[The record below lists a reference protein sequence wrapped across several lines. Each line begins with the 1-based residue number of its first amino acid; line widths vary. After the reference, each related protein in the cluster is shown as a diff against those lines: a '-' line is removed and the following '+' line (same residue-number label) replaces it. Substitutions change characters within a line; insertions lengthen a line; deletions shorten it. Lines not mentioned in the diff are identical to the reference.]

1 MTSDWVDLQFPQRH
15 IRNNGKQGKDFP
27 GVFSG
32 WDFVHSLSRVWVQ
45 SLVQELRS
53 HHPCGVVGG
62 IKKKQW
68 MRLWRR
74 PEWSFPRAGMRRESR
89 GDGETP
95 STRVCGASG
104 EVGTHLICQGPGL
117 RAGRKADPLSAISF
131 VTRAGLRGCDVSEL
145 GRPLRAQLMEVAVP
159 REQHLCA

>member
-1 MTSDWVDLQFPQRH
+1 
-15 IRNNGKQGKDFP
+15 
-27 GVFSG
+27 
-32 WDFVHSLSRVWVQ
+32 
-45 SLVQELRS
+45 
-53 HHPCGVVGG
+53 
-62 IKKKQW
+62 
-68 MRLWRR
+68 
-74 PEWSFPRAGMRRESR
+74 MRRESR